1 MVYLERLHERAMDR
15 SSDPDVMAR
24 AFAEHYCK
32 TFNENRAALGALY
45 QEGSML
51 TFEGDKIQGAQ
62 AIVAKLASLPFQFHH
77 IYTVDCQHYVPPQ
90 GGLLVSVSGV
100 IQLAGENLRQEC
112 IQVCSFFLSNHE
124 ERCNRSSL
132 GLSIKA

>member
-1 MVYLERLHERAMDR
+1 MDR

-32 TFNENRAALGALY
+32 TFNENRAALEELY
-45 QEGSML
+45 QEESML

-62 AIVAKLASLPFQFHH
+62 AIVAKLASLPFHFHH
-77 IYTVDCQHYVPPQ
+77 IYTVDCQHYVLQ
-90 GGLLVSVSGV
+90 GGLLVSISGA

-112 IQVCSFFLSNHE
+112 IQMFTLMLTVQGSVHVLNHIF
-124 ERCNRSSL
+124 RILPVISV
-132 GLSIKA
+132 